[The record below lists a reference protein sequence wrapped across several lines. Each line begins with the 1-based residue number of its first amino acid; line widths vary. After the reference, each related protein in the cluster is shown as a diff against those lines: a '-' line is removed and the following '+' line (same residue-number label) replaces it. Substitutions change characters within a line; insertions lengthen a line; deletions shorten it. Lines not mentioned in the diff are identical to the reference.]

1 MAPDNPLSDQEMTL
15 VRNALDAV
23 ELTDQMLASAENATV
38 SFAEIYAYATNPE
51 IEPSAWLLQA
61 LSEDGRVRRDF
72 DALLRNTSQYFLP
85 QVAAA
90 SSGDV
95 STREIDGCKITF
107 RSSRADADQIFVII
121 KLVDH
126 DARPGSLFILDEAH
140 IIRNRRTMGS
150 VATCALQA
158 SRRWCLSGTPL
169 MNGVDD
175 AFALFR
181 FLRYQPFACWPHF
194 NNHISRPSAS
204 RRRVEARVG
213 LGVGVQE
220 GGWGEVRAMSSRK
233 TNKTK
238 SK

>member
-38 SFAEIYAYATNPE
+38 SFAEIYAYATDPE
-51 IEPSAWLLQA
+51 IEPSARLLQA

-126 DARPGSLFILDEAH
+126 DARPGSLFICPEGRPTEKVALPAPRSGRIQLLFETDSP
-140 IIRNRRTMGS
+140 ILRGLRNIDTE
-150 VATCALQA
+150 V
-158 SRRWCLSGTPL
+158 
-169 MNGVDD
+169 
-175 AFALFR
+175 
-181 FLRYQPFACWPHF
+181 FLR
-194 NNHISRPSAS
+194 
-204 RRRVEARVG
+204 
-213 LGVGVQE
+213 
-220 GGWGEVRAMSSRK
+220 
-233 TNKTK
+233 
-238 SK
+238 